1 MGSEEEPQRLKHMA
15 DHMIEEGLIE
25 PMIFVMPTY
34 VYSREELEQ
43 ARATALTFYK
53 ELINDLIPAVEGQFR
68 TYAADLTAEG
78 IRRSRGASGFRRIF
92 SGQCG
97 GLGGLCPGHGYG
109 QILSDS
115 LRRLLGV

>member
-1 MGSEEEPQRLKHMA
+1 
-15 DHMIEEGLIE
+15 
-25 PMIFVMPTY
+25 MIFVMPTY

-78 IRRSRGASGFRRIF
+78 IRRSRGHRAFGGF
-92 SGQCG
+92 S
-97 GLGGLCPGHGYG
+97 LGSVAAWRSLPGPW
-109 QILSDS
+109 I
-115 LRRLLGV
+115 RPNII

>member
-34 VYSREELEQ
+34 VYSREELGQ

-78 IRRSRGASGFRRIF
+78 IRRSRGI
-92 SGQCG
+92 
-97 GLGGLCPGHGYG
+97 GLSEDFLWAVWRPGR
-109 QILSDS
+109 S
-115 LRRLLGV
+115 LPGPWIRPNII